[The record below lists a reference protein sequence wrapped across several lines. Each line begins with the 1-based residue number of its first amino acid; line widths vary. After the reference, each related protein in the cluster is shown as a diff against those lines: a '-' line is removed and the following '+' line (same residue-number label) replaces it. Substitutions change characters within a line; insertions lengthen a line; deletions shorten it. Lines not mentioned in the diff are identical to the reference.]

1 MKIRG
6 SRQRERVVM
15 EEKEEPI
22 RHLYAKGS
30 YTDIHVTFYI
40 RAAAHIF
47 THLGTDQERKET
59 LDT

>member
-40 RAAAHIF
+40 F

-59 LDT
+59 LRHMRIIC